1 MKVIIEFNMYKFLFF
16 KKISIKKIK
25 NKIVNISL
33 YESGEKL
40 IGAS

>member
-1 MKVIIEFNMYKFLFF
+1 MYKFLFF

-25 NKIVNISL
+25 NKIEITL
-33 YESGEKL
+33 YENGEKL